1 MSEWFKEHAWK
12 ACVRLRVPWVRIP
25 PSPPTSLRFAL
36 VVLAWLLEPPNLDG
50 NSNFRGPGDWRPVNL
65 VRP

>member
-1 MSEWFKEHAWK
+1 
-12 ACVRLRVPWVRIP
+12 
-25 PSPPTSLRFAL
+25 LRFAL
-36 VVLAWLLEPPNLDG
+36 VVLAWLLEPPSLDG